1 MLYVSNKY
9 SEAVGYAAAAHA
21 KQVRKGTVIP
31 YISHP
36 IAVSELVVQHGGNEI
51 QAIAALLHDVLEDCG
66 AHHGPVI
73 GERFGHDVL
82 RVVEG
87 LTDGMP
93 DAQGDK
99 IDWRV
104 RKDSY
109 LAHLK
114 SADPDVVLVSA
125 CDKLHNATAIADDHA
140 AIGDAVFARFSKP
153 KSCTVWYYSE
163 LARIFSARLGSDHPL
178 VLKLEAAL
186 KRWAF

>member
-1 MLYVSNKY
+1 MLYVSDKN
-9 SEAVGYAAAAHA
+9 SGALGYAAAAHA
-21 KQVRKGTVIP
+21 KQVRKGTDIP

-36 IAVSELVVQHGGNEI
+36 IAVSALVVEHGGNET

-66 AHHGPVI
+66 PEHGPVI
-73 GERFGHDVL
+73 EELFGNDVL
-82 RVVEG
+82 TIVQG
-87 LTDGMP
+87 LTDGVP
-93 DAQGDK
+93 DADGDK
-99 IDWRV
+99 IEWRV

-109 LAHLK
+109 LSHLE

-140 AIGDAVFARFSKP
+140 AIGDAVFERFSKP

-163 LARIFSARLGSDHPL
+163 LARIFSARLGADHSL

-186 KRWAF
+186 KRWVS